1 MACEKRAV
9 ASGASH
15 FGILEPI
22 QIYIYICI
30 YTMCVYKNKERDI
43 KVSRVLWGP
52 GNYWLE
58 ILIATAVVG
67 GQKYSSCDFD
77 KPCFPESCT
86 GRGSCGQTGS
96 LFMAAEACNSSALP
110 CLKETKGH
118 KGYLGIYCGNLD
130 D

>member
-1 MACEKRAV
+1 M
-9 ASGASH
+9 
-15 FGILEPI
+15 
-22 QIYIYICI
+22 
-30 YTMCVYKNKERDI
+30 RDI

-52 GNYWLE
+52 GNCRLE
-58 ILIATAVVG
+58 ILIATAMVG
-67 GQKYSSCDFD
+67 GQKFYSCDCD
-77 KPCFPESCT
+77 KPCFPQSCT

-130 D
+130 DQRFQHTCVGLPETWVATGMLGSYRARS